1 MTNPQPDLRQ
11 GMALHQAG
19 KLDEARRCYERV
31 LQTRPNDPNAL
42 HLLGLVCLAS
52 HQLNQAAAFV
62 QGALKVLPR
71 YAEAHCS
78 LGRVYEAQKKL
89 DEAIASYRQ
98 AVALK
103 PDYLEA
109 ICHLATAH
117 EARGN
122 LDEVIAA
129 YQRALVIK
137 PDFAGVHGNLGNAH
151 LAQGKPDLAIAAYR
165 RALAIDPN
173 LAEFQNSLGIA
184 LKTLGRSTEAVI
196 AYRRALALKPN
207 YVEAHSNLG
216 SVLHGQG
223 MFAEAL
229 ASYERA
235 EAIDP
240 GYAEAHYNESLVQLL
255 LGKLSIGWKK
265 YEHRKREARN
275 FARPEWR
282 GETSLTGKS
291 ILLYAEQGLGDTL
304 QFIRYIPLVAERGAT
319 IFLEVQPSLKD
330 LLSPFPRVK
339 ATYGKGDALPDF
351 DFCCPLMSL
360 PFAFA
365 TRLPSIP
372 VIVPYLDAPVE
383 SVKKWRGALA
393 PVKAPRVG
401 VIWAGNPFH
410 KNDRHRSI
418 PLEQFQTIF
427 DEPAVRFVGLQKLLK
442 PGDGELLARR
452 PEVMNLS
459 SEIKNFA
466 DTAAIIAQLDL
477 VITVDTSVAHLAG
490 ALGKATWVLLPLV
503 PDWRW
508 LLNREDSPWYPS
520 VRLFRQPAMHDWDS
534 VLQRVRAELKK
545 FAAARVE

>member
-1 MTNPQPDLRQ
+1 MSDAQPDLRQ

-31 LQTRPNDPNAL
+31 LQARPNDPNAL

-52 HQLNQAAAFV
+52 HQLHQAAAFV

-71 YAEAHCS
+71 SAEAHCS
-78 LGRVYEAQKKL
+78 LGRIYQAQKKP

-109 ICHLATAH
+109 ICHLATVH
-117 EARGN
+117 EAQGN

-137 PDFAGVHGNLGNAH
+137 PNFAGVHGNLGNAF

-173 LAEFQNSLGIA
+173 IAEFHNSLGIA
-184 LKTLGRSTEAVI
+184 LKTLGRFAEAVI
-196 AYRRALALKPN
+196 AYRRALALKPD

-216 SVLHGQG
+216 SVLQSLGK
-223 MFAEAL
+223 FTEAL

-235 EAIDP
+235 ESIDP
-240 GYAEAHYNESLVQLL
+240 NYAEAHYNESLVQLL
-255 LGKLSIGWKK
+255 LGKFSIGWKK

-282 GETSLTGKS
+282 GETSLAGKS

-304 QFIRYIPLVAERGAT
+304 QFIRYVPLVAARGAT
-319 IFLEVQPSLKD
+319 IYLEVQPSLKD

-351 DFCCPLMSL
+351 DCCCPLLSL
-360 PFAFA
+360 PFVFA
-365 TRLPSIP
+365 TRLNSIP
-372 VIVPYLDAPVE
+372 VNVPYLDAPAE
-383 SVKKWRGALA
+383 SVKKWRGTLA
-393 PVKAPRVG
+393 PVKAPQVG
-401 VIWAGNPFH
+401 LVWAGNPFH

-418 PLEQFQTIF
+418 PLEQFQVVF
-427 DEPAVRFVGLQKLLK
+427 DEPAVRFVGLQKLLT
-442 PGDGELLARR
+442 PTDGELLARR
-452 PEVMNLS
+452 PEVVNLAPD
-459 SEIKNFA
+459 IKNFA
-466 DTAAIIAQLDL
+466 DTAAIIAELDL

-490 ALGKATWVLLPLV
+490 ALGKPTWVLLPLV

-508 LLNREDSPWYPS
+508 LLDRDDSPWYPG

-534 VLQRVRAELKK
+534 VLRRVRSELKK
-545 FAAARVE
+545 FAATRLG